1 MNLDNTVRSRRDF
14 LNQLLATAVA
24 APFILPSRVRAAAGP
39 NGKITMGFVGV
50 GNQAGGGL
58 LPGFL
63 SQPDVRVV
71 AVCDVSNVRRDA
83 AKKKVDDAYQ
93 NQDCK
98 VYEDFRDLIGRH
110 DIDAVCIGTPDHW
123 HALVTLAALRSGK
136 DVYCEKPLTHNIHEA
151 VEVMKAV
158 AANQRVLQTGSMQRS
173 MKEFRIACALV
184 RNGVIGKISRVEC
197 AFGSPA
203 KPAAGLPDEATPS
216 GLNWDLWNGPAPQR
230 GYNKA
235 LCPYPGGY
243 GSWRYYREYGT
254 GKVGDWG
261 AHHLDIA
268 QWGLGMDDSGPVE
281 VLAGKN
287 DRGCRLIYADGA
299 CVEHKDGFGVHFF
312 GARGEVLVNRGK
324 FVLVVD
330 NQIVA
335 QSGAY
340 SGPAKPLT
348 SSGPKRATSTE
359 AEVQKAERAYLKD
372 APVQLYVSKNH
383 ISDFI
388 ACVKSRSK
396 PSTNEIIGGHSAICC
411 HLMNQS
417 YYHNTGFKWDPA
429 KCEFAAGTGDPSW
442 LTRDYRGPWK
452 V

>member
-1 MNLDNTVRSRRDF
+1 M
-14 LNQLLATAVA
+14 
-24 APFILPSRVRAAAGP
+24 
-39 NGKITMGFVGV
+39 
-50 GNQAGGGL
+50 
-58 LPGFL
+58 
-63 SQPDVRVV
+63 
-71 AVCDVSNVRRDA
+71 
-83 AKKKVDDAYQ
+83 
-93 NQDCK
+93 
-98 VYEDFRDLIGRH
+98 
-110 DIDAVCIGTPDHW
+110 
-123 HALVTLAALRSGK
+123 
-136 DVYCEKPLTHNIHEA
+136 
-151 VEVMKAV
+151 
-158 AANQRVLQTGSMQRS
+158 
-173 MKEFRIACALV
+173 
-184 RNGVIGKISRVEC
+184 
-197 AFGSPA
+197 
-203 KPAAGLPDEATPS
+203 
-216 GLNWDLWNGPAPQR
+216 
-230 GYNKA
+230 
-235 LCPYPGGY
+235 
-243 GSWRYYREYGT
+243 
-254 GKVGDWG
+254 
-261 AHHLDIA
+261 
-268 QWGLGMDDSGPVE
+268 
-281 VLAGKN
+281 
-287 DRGCRLIYADGA
+287 
-299 CVEHKDGFGVHFF
+299 
-312 GARGEVLVNRGK
+312 LVNRGK